1 MNNSNG
7 FNYYENSGYRNDRK
21 KTISLILDID
31 EDDTD
36 SNRPLTSGSE
46 FTVNLFEPLLIDKKS
61 TVYLDSFLTYNSN
74 ISNNPNNSAF
84 ALKINEFN
92 IQSICGNRSGKTDN
106 ISGRILIPNEK
117 DSLGHYYSTVQHKAK
132 KFNYVCDINPCK
144 LTKITGNIKNIHG
157 DTAFAGSKSTNNK
170 IIGIFNI
177 EASWN
182 SAFDKG
188 NDGKTIVT
196 KIKYSINK
204 GENYS
209 LNPQLTDSEV
219 ISDSPMNSNMVL
231 LSVSDNDYLSIME
244 LAAHGGSSGTF
255 KNNLE
260 NITNIVLTTD
270 SSGGIGGEVET
281 TLTGDSK
288 FFIKQDQGFKLI
300 TEFVIVSE

>member
-31 EDDTD
+31 DED

-92 IQSICGNRSGKTDN
+92 VQSICGNGSGKTDN
-106 ISGRILIPNEK
+106 ISGRILIPNEN
-117 DSLGHYYSTVQHKAK
+117 DSLSHYYSTVQHKAK

-144 LTKITGNIKNIHG
+144 LTKITGNIGNING
-157 DTAFAGSKSTNNK
+157 DSAFAGSISSNNF

-177 EASWN
+177 EASWDN
-182 SAFDKG
+182 PFDK
-188 NDGKTIVT
+188 NDHGKTIVT
-196 KIKYSINK
+196 NIKYSKDN
-204 GENYS
+204 GANYS
-209 LNPQLTDSEV
+209 NPISDLTNAEV

-231 LSVSDNDYLSIME
+231 LSVSDADYTSIMGIQE
-244 LAAHGGSSGTF
+244 HGASTDTF
-255 KNNLE
+255 ENNLE
-260 NITNIVLTTD
+260 KITNIVLTTD
-270 SSGGIGGEVET
+270 SSGGSGGEVET

>member
-31 EDDTD
+31 DTD
-36 SNRPLTSGSE
+36 KHLTSGTE

-74 ISNNPNNSAF
+74 ISNNTDNSAF
-84 ALKINEFN
+84 VLKINEFN
-92 IQSICGNRSGKTDN
+92 VQSICANGTSGASKSDN
-106 ISGRILIPNEK
+106 ISGKILIPNEK

-132 KFNYVCDINPCK
+132 KFNYVCDINPCR
-144 LTKITGNIKNIHG
+144 LNKITGNIKNING
-157 DTAFAGSKSTNNK
+157 GPAFAGSNSSNNK

-177 EASWN
+177 QASWDN
-182 SAFDKG
+182 PFDK
-188 NDGKTIVT
+188 DDTGKTTVT
-196 KIKYSINK
+196 NIKYSKDN
-204 GENYS
+204 GANYS
-209 LNPQLTDSEV
+209 SDFGLTNAEV

-231 LSVSDNDYLSIME
+231 LSVSSGNYTSIMD
-244 LAAHGGSSGTF
+244 LVQGGGGSDTF
-255 KNNLE
+255 QNNLE
-260 NITNIVLTTD
+260 NITNIVLTTESD
-270 SSGGIGGEVET
+270 SGSVST
-281 TLTGDSK
+281 KLTGNDK

>member
-1 MNNSNG
+1 MNNNG

-31 EDDTD
+31 DED

-84 ALKINEFN
+84 VLKINEFN
-92 IQSICGNRSGKTDN
+92 VQSICGNRTDGSN
-106 ISGRILIPNEK
+106 KSDFISGRILIPNEK

-144 LTKITGNIKNIHG
+144 LTKITGNIKNING
-157 DTAFAGSKSTNNK
+157 GPAFAGSETTNNK

-177 EASWN
+177 QASWN
-182 SAFDKG
+182 AAFDKG
-188 NDGKTIVT
+188 DDGKSTVT
-196 KIKYSINK
+196 NIKYSKTGGPPYSSNPTL
-204 GENYS
+204 ENA
-209 LNPQLTDSEV
+209 EV
-219 ISDSPMNSNMVL
+219 ISDSPINSNMVL
-231 LSVSDNDYLSIME
+231 LSVSDADYNTIMDLPE
-244 LAAHGGSSGTF
+244 NGGSDTF

-260 NITNIVLTTD
+260 NINNIVLTTN
-270 SSGGIGGEVET
+270 SGSGPVET
-281 TLTGDSK
+281 ELKGNTE